1 MKKYLITLIFFILKK
16 VTLKCV
22 KNFIICHCFQF
33 VKRLTCKRSCENKIN
48 SYCRL
53 CSRVRDNNNFFDMDK
68 FQDDSLFLNGKMID
82 LDIYLNRPVYFDFP
96 NDLLKNNPCIYM
108 EELSHV
114 RDVFAYFCSIL
125 VRFYLNYAMEQFSEL
140 ISTIKL
146 SDEKF
151 VIEKILTFA
160 NEMISFIQII
170 CFFMSFTMC

>member
-1 MKKYLITLIFFILKK
+1 
-16 VTLKCV
+16 
-22 KNFIICHCFQF
+22 
-33 VKRLTCKRSCENKIN
+33 
-48 SYCRL
+48 
-53 CSRVRDNNNFFDMDK
+53 
-68 FQDDSLFLNGKMID
+68 
-82 LDIYLNRPVYFDFP
+82 
-96 NDLLKNNPCIYM
+96 M